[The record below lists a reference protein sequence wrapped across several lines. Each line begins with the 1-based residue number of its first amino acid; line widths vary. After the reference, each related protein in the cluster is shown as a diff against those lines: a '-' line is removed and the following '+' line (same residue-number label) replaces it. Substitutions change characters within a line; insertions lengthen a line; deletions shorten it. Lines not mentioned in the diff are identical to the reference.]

1 MATYTRILL
10 LALPAWAALAW
21 ATPAHA
27 GMLGWMDDAF
37 TFRKEQKPLVAPQR
51 GGNVPPKAV
60 VQPYYPNDEHVSWSN
75 FYTRADLETQDYLS
89 SSASKVMRP
98 RAQDEAARTRA
109 QAQGG
114 WNAIAEQAA
123 ENAMAEAAAERGG
136 ASNVMIGEPGEGW
149 GMQAGDSNVGR
160 ATRVGPAVQDW
171 RNESGSGMASR
182 PGDYDYRGPS
192 GAYAQAE
199 TPGIAIGDANPTAA
213 KASGGG
219 VTLTGDDP
227 RYVEQNDKGQVTK
240 YKVQSGDTLSS
251 ISDQPA
257 IYGNWKKWP
266 LIYSAN
272 RGAIGSKPSNLKR
285 EQRLDIPRDYTEQQE
300 RDAIKRSG
308 GR

>member
-1 MATYTRILL
+1 MPRMIAQMAKYSRLML
-10 LALPAWAALAW
+10 FALPAWAALAC

-27 GMLGWMDDAF
+27 GMLGWMDNAF

-51 GGNVPPKAV
+51 GTNVPPKAV

-75 FYTRADLETQDYLS
+75 FYTRTDLETQDYLS

-98 RAQDEAARTRA
+98 RPQDSAASSPA

-114 WNAIAEQAA
+114 WDAIAERAA
-123 ENAMAEAAAERGG
+123 ENARAEAEQEGT
-136 ASNVMIGEPGEGW
+136 STVMIGEPGEGW
-149 GMQAGDSNVGR
+149 GMQSGDSNVGR
-160 ATRVGPAVQDW
+160 ATRIGPAVQDW
-171 RNESGSGMASR
+171 RSEDGSGISSR
-182 PGDYDYRGPS
+182 PGDYDYRAPAG
-192 GAYAQAE
+192 GYAQTE
-199 TPGIAIGDANPTAA
+199 TPGIAIGEANPTAPRSTSTNVA
-213 KASGGG
+213 Y
-219 VTLTGDDP
+219 TGDDP
-227 RYVEQNDKGQVTK
+227 RYVEQNGQGQVTK
-240 YKVQSGDTLSS
+240 YKVQGGDTLSS

-285 EQRLDIPRDYTEQQE
+285 DQRLQE
-300 RDAIKRSG
+300 ADAIKRSG